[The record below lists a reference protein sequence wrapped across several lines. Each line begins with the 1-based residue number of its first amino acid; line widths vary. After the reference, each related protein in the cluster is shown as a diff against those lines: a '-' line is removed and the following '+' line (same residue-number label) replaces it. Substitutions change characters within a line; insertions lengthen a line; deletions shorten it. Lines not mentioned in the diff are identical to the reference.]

1 MFEKFVARYMGR
13 RRKTRNL
20 RDSQTKSLLIRLI
33 LLGSDYLYR
42 HTKSSKR
49 YESEWKRKVPVG
61 GLVFGFRGVL
71 ASRELQFYWKFV
83 WSGIMND
90 FSLV

>member
-1 MFEKFVARYMGR
+1 MFEKFVARFMGR

-33 LLGSDYLYR
+33 LLGSDYLYT

-61 GLVFGFRGVL
+61 GLVFGFRGGFL
-71 ASRELQFYWKFV
+71 PRKNYNFI
-83 WSGIMND
+83 G
-90 FSLV
+90 SLFGPVS